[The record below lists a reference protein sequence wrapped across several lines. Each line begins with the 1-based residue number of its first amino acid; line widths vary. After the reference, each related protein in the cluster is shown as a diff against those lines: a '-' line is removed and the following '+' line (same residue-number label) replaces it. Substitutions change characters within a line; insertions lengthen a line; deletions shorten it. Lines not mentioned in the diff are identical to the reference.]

1 MRYLLCL
8 GIAGALTA
16 AGQCIEVAGD
26 RIRAGDIASSVP
38 EFSNRP
44 PDTEIAISP
53 LPGAVR
59 QLRAVE
65 LSRVLGSPVAG
76 GVCVVRRTRTL
87 TVDEIVAAMR
97 GSISDPNVR
106 FSIVD
111 FSHSAVPLG
120 VVEFPLSG
128 LTQGTNPSSP
138 TPVIWRGRV
147 RYDAGRTAA
156 VWARVTVSTTSQVLV
171 ARRQIRAGEALT
183 PADVEEKTIDY
194 PSLMPPQAI
203 NLEMLANSE
212 TSRDTPRGVIIERS
226 MLRARAA
233 VRKGDTI
240 RVAVK
245 SPGAELRFD
254 TTAASTARVGDR
266 VLVRNP
272 LNGRLVSAIVRGDCQ
287 AAIELGETGHAQ

>member
-1 MRYLLCL
+1 MRHIVCL
-8 GIAGALTA
+8 GLAAALIAA
-16 AGQCIEVAGD
+16 AQCVEVAGD
-26 RIRAGDIASSVP
+26 RIRAGDIAASVP

-44 PDTEIAISP
+44 PEMEIAISP

-59 QLRAVE
+59 HLRAVE
-65 LSRVLGSPVAG
+65 LSHVLGSPVSD
-76 GVCVVRRTRTL
+76 GVCVVRRMRRL
-87 TVDEIVAAMR
+87 NVDDIAAAMR
-97 GSISDPNVR
+97 SSIPDPNVR
-106 FSIVD
+106 LSVVD

-120 VVEFPLSG
+120 IVEFPLSG
-128 LTQGTNPSSP
+128 LAQGTTPSSV

-156 VWARVTVSTTSQVLV
+156 VWARLNVSTTSQVLI
-171 ARRQIRAGEALT
+171 ASRQIRAGEPLT
-183 PADVEEKTIDY
+183 AADVEEKTIDC
-194 PSLMPPQAI
+194 PSLVPPQAI
-203 NLEMLANSE
+203 NLETLANSE
-212 TSRDTPRGVIIERS
+212 TSRDIPRGAIIGRS

-254 TTAASTARVGDR
+254 TTAARAARVGDR

-272 LNGRLVSAIVRGDCQ
+272 LNGRLVSAIVRGDRQ
-287 AAIELGETGHAQ
+287 AAIELGGTGHAQ